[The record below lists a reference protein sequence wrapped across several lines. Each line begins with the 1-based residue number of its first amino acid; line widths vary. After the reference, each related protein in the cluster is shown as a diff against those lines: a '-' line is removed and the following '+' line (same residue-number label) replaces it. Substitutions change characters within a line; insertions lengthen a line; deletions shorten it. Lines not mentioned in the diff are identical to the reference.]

1 MIGCRR
7 CLRCRRLLTRP
18 ESMEKGMG
26 PVCAA
31 KCERVEEQLTLW
43 ETNAHSTKK
52 DAPKRP
58 G

>member
-1 MIGCRR
+1 
-7 CLRCRRLLTRP
+7 
-18 ESMEKGMG
+18 MEKGMG

-31 KCERVEEQLTLW
+31 KRERAEEQLTLW

>member
-1 MIGCRR
+1 M
-7 CLRCRRLLTRP
+7 RCRRLLTRP

-31 KCERVEEQLTLW
+31 KRERAEEQLTLW